1 MKIRKSQLKQIIKE
15 ELEEAR
21 TEMGFER
28 LLEEFLKQQEE
39 FEGTSAEEMAMGLKN
54 AWSRMSDKVVGPHP
68 PISDVMKPPPPKEK
82 PAKDWLALFEKD
94 ELTQMIKKT
103 LQEVI

>member
-1 MKIRKSQLKQIIKE
+1 MKITKSQLKEIIKE

-21 TEMGFER
+21 TKMGFEQ

-54 AWSRMSDKVVGPHP
+54 AWARMSDKVVGPHP
-68 PISDVMKPPPPKEK
+68 PISHIMEPPPPREK
-82 PAKDWLALFEKD
+82 SGRDWLKLFEKD
-94 ELTQMIKKT
+94 ELTQIIKQT
-103 LQEVI
+103 LQEVV